1 MKVGDIVK
9 FRNTG
14 YLGVVLG
21 FTNFD
26 GVRIFITDEE
36 IISQKHIKNP
46 MVMSSGTLRVH
57 AEVVSDDEP
66 I

>member
-9 FRNTG
+9 FNNTG

-26 GVRIFITDEE
+26 GVRIFVTDEE
-36 IISQKHIKNP
+36 IIRQKHIKNP
-46 MVMSSGTLRVH
+46 MVMSSGALRVH
-57 AEVVSDDEP
+57 AEVVSER
-66 I
+66 

>member
-9 FRNTG
+9 FNNTG

-36 IISQKHIKNP
+36 VIRQKHIKNP
-46 MVMSSGTLRVH
+46 MEMSSGSLRVH
-57 AEVVSDDEP
+57 AEVVSSP
-66 I
+66 